1 MDKVEILG
9 ILRARS
15 GRLRELGVDRLF
27 LFGSFARDANREGSD
42 VDLLVDF
49 AKPVG
54 LVQFV
59 GILEELEQALGRPVD
74 LVDRRTLRE
83 PLKQKILAEAIPA
96 A

>member
-15 GRLRELGVDRLF
+15 VRLRELGVDRLF
-27 LFGSFARDANREGSD
+27 LFGSFARDADREGSD

-59 GILEELEQALGRPVD
+59 GILEELEQALGRRVD

-83 PLKQKILAEAIPA
+83 PLKQKILAEAIHA

>member
-9 ILRARS
+9 ILRARRE
-15 GRLRELGVDRLF
+15 RLRELGVGRLS
-27 LFGSFARDANREGSD
+27 LFGSFARDANRDGSD

-49 AKPVG
+49 AIPIG

-59 GILEELEQALGRPVD
+59 GILEELEQALGRRVD
-74 LVDRRTLRE
+74 LVDQRTLRE
-83 PLKQKILAEAIPA
+83 PLKQRILAEAIHA

>member
-1 MDKVEILG
+1 MDQVEILG

-15 GRLRELGVDRLF
+15 VRLRELGVDRLF
-27 LFGSFARDANREGSD
+27 LFGSFARDASREGSD

-54 LVQFV
+54 LLQFV
-59 GILEELEQALGRPVD
+59 GILEELEQALGRRVD

-83 PLKQKILAEAIPA
+83 PMKRRILAEAIHA

>member
-1 MDKVEILG
+1 MK
-9 ILRARS
+9 RNSRS
-15 GRLRELGVDRLF
+15 TPS
-27 LFGSFARDANREGSD
+27 SFARDASREGSD

-54 LVQFV
+54 LLQFV
-59 GILEELEQALGRPVD
+59 GILEELEQALGRRVD

-83 PLKQKILAEAIPA
+83 PMKQRILAEAIHA

>member
-15 GRLRELGVDRLF
+15 VRLRELGVDRLF
-27 LFGSFARDANREGSD
+27 LFGSFARDADREGSD

-59 GILEELEQALGRPVD
+59 EILEELEQALGRRVD

-83 PLKQKILAEAIPA
+83 PLKQKILAEAIHA